1 VFCRQDTFES
11 YPPNRRHVL
20 HAIAAR
26 MAHRELELVESHL
39 TAAARWDLPMPLDE
53 GPRAYL
59 TDGCLSRSTRL
70 DDRSVI
76 EVASLTRG
84 DVLTRSGVPVTSPA
98 RTAADCLR
106 HYPAEVSV
114 PIADAAINRGLT
126 TSAAIGAVLAR
137 QRTWPYAT
145 LGHSAMRL
153 VDGRRETWLESLSV
167 VRLTYV
173 HIVVAEPQVEVYDEE
188 GTFIARV
195 DLLWLENATVGEAD
209 GRAKYSLGD
218 WSDLGVADAAELVE
232 ARVQAGLRI
241 VLAEKSREDAL
252 RSVGLE
258 VVRWT
263 TSEIMRHLPD
273 VARRIRAAHARG
285 NPSRFTGQFRET
297 PRR

>member
-1 VFCRQDTFES
+1 VFCRRDTFDS
-11 YPPNRRHVL
+11 YPANRRHLL
-20 HAIAAR
+20 HAIATR
-26 MAHRELELVESHL
+26 MAHHQLQLVESHL
-39 TAAARWDLPMPLDE
+39 TAAARWDLPMPLDD

-76 EVASLTRG
+76 EVASLVPG

-114 PIADAAINRGLT
+114 PIADAAIHRGLT
-126 TSAAIGAVLAR
+126 TRATVAAVLAR
-137 QRTWPYAT
+137 QSTWPYAAQ
-145 LGHSAMRL
+145 GHAALKL

-173 HIVVAEPQVEVYDEE
+173 HIPVAEPQVEVYDEA
-188 GTFIARV
+188 GTFIGRV
-195 DLLWLENATVGEAD
+195 DLLWEENATVGEAD

-218 WSDLGVADAAELVE
+218 WSDLSVAEAADLVDARVE
-232 ARVQAGLRI
+232 AEMRI
-241 VLAEKSREDAL
+241 VLSEKSREDAL
-252 RSVGLE
+252 RSLGLE

-263 TSEIMRHLPD
+263 TSEILRHLPD

-285 NPSRFTGQFRET
+285 NPGRFTGHVRPT
-297 PRR
+297 PPR